1 VMKEKYGDV
10 VVEYISTEQHS
21 FYAIRKF
28 LVKQG
33 ADVREVTHFFYQAWP
48 DHGVP
53 STSDELLTFR
63 HVVKSAVTNPSVPVL
78 IHCSAG
84 VGRTGT
90 YIAIDQLVEQCLDMG
105 GTPDIDGCVRKMRM
119 CRNYMVQTEVQY
131 IFIFRAV
138 LDALTELLEGESAK
152 ARRVAAAEEAEREHQ
167 KYLQEQAGIA
177 AAAKRAEEAK
187 EQAAVD
193 DAKKVCVRVVLSYI
207 CLYVLMCVYAHTS
220 HRIGW
225 NCRSIWRARSRQRRT
240 QRCWLR
246 ATVSRTD

>member
-1 VMKEKYGDV
+1 MVTHEMEGGKLKCHRYWPDPTSNPPLSKQNYGSI
-10 VVEYISTEQHS
+10 VVEYVSTEQHS
-21 FYAIRKF
+21 FYAVRKF
-28 LVKQG
+28 LVKYG
-33 ADVREVTHFFYQAWP
+33 SEVRELTHFYYQAWP

-63 HVVKSAVTNPSVPVL
+63 HVVKSSVTNTDVPII

-105 GTPDIDGCVRKMRM
+105 GTPDVDRCVRDMRM

-152 ARRVAAAEEAEREHQ
+152 ARRIAAAEEAEREHN
-167 KYLQEQAGIA
+167 KYLQEQAELA
-177 AAAKRAEEAK
+177 AAAKREEIAKQQAAVEEAK
-187 EQAAVD
+187 
-193 DAKKVCVRVVLSYI
+193 KVRVLA
-207 CLYVLMCVYAHTS
+207 LM
-220 HRIGW
+220 
-225 NCRSIWRARSRQRRT
+225 
-240 QRCWLR
+240 L
-246 ATVSRTD
+246 